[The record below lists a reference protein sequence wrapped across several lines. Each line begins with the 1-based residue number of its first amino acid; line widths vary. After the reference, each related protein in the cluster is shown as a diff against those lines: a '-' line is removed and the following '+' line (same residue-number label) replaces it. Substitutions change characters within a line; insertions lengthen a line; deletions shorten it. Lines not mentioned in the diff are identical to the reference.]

1 MGRGPRALAAPLPG
15 RGPGRGRRPR
25 PRGHPDRDDRDHAR
39 PARSPRGDGDH
50 EARRCE
56 RSGHPASPAPA
67 GHGAGPA
74 GRRGCAGAAR
84 GGLCRRCAQARAAAP
99 ADPGPRPRGVPLAAA
114 DPAPDRR
121 RRLPGRA
128 WWPPGPRARDGLM
141 VPAARSA
148 LPLLLLVF
156 VLAVPAA
163 GQQKK
168 DSGDLNDKERALQQ
182 TQKRLKEERAK
193 AAEAR
198 KREAGILSDL
208 EAIDRRLNDKRKQV
222 ALLDGR
228 IRRTQAEM
236 SDLQQDIARL
246 ESRRAGQEDAMA
258 QRLRAMYRLQV
269 QGGALPVLLS
279 GDDPVAQAVRLRHL
293 TTLATVDA
301 RMIQEYR
308 VTSEGLADRKNRL
321 EARRGEMSVLRTEA
335 EGERA
340 DADREAAKRRVILA
354 RVRDERAY
362 HDRMVGELGEATRRL
377 EAFIRDLQEKRR
389 VAKVPPPSSKPPKAA
404 PGESTPG
411 VGLGTMRGRLEWPA
425 AGRVVEEY
433 GTRVNPRFGTK
444 TFRNGIDIDAVE
456 GSNVHAV
463 YPGHVLYTG
472 WFRGY
477 GNLII
482 VDHGSEYY
490 TLYAHVADMKV
501 AEGDDVRQGQ
511 VIGTVG
517 DTGSL
522 QGPRLYFEVR
532 YQGRPQDP
540 AQWLRPRG

>member
-1 MGRGPRALAAPLPG
+1 MGARRRAAPLLLLALALAAP
-15 RGPGRGRRPR
+15 
-25 PRGHPDRDDRDHAR
+25 
-39 PARSPRGDGDH
+39 
-50 EARRCE
+50 
-56 RSGHPASPAPA
+56 
-67 GHGAGPA
+67 
-74 GRRGCAGAAR
+74 
-84 GGLCRRCAQARAAAP
+84 
-99 ADPGPRPRGVPLAAA
+99 
-114 DPAPDRR
+114 
-121 RRLPGRA
+121 
-128 WWPPGPRARDGLM
+128 
-141 VPAARSA
+141 
-148 LPLLLLVF
+148 
-156 VLAVPAA
+156 AA
-163 GQQKK
+163 GQSKR
-168 DSGDLNDKERALQQ
+168 DAADLNDKERALQQ

-193 AAEAR
+193 AADAR
-198 KREAGILSDL
+198 RREASLLSEL
-208 EAIDRRLNDKRKQV
+208 ETIDKRLNDKRKQV
-222 ALLDGR
+222 AILDAR
-228 IRRTQAEM
+228 IKHVQGEVG
-236 SDLQQDIARL
+236 DLQHDIARL
-246 ESRRAGQEDAMA
+246 ETLRAGQEDAMA

-269 QGGALPVLLS
+269 QGGALPALLA
-279 GDDPVAQAVRLRHL
+279 GDDPVAQAVRVRHL

-308 VTSEGLADRKNRL
+308 VNSEGLADRKDRL
-321 EARRGEMSVLRTEA
+321 EVRRKEMASLRTEA
-335 EGERA
+335 DSERA
-340 DADREAAKRRVILA
+340 EADREAGKRRALLG

-362 HDRMVGELGEATRRL
+362 HDRMVGELDEATRRL

-389 VAKVPPPSSKPPKAA
+389 VAKIPPAPTKPLKPA
-404 PGESTPG
+404 PGEVTPG
-411 VGLGTMRGRLEWPA
+411 TGLGAMRGRLEWPA

-433 GTRVNPRFGTK
+433 GMRVNPRFGTK

-456 GSNVHAV
+456 GSSVHAV

-490 TLYAHVADMKV
+490 TLYAHVADIKV
-501 AEGDDVRQGQ
+501 SEGDDVKQGQ

>member
-1 MGRGPRALAAPLPG
+1 MRAS
-15 RGPGRGRRPR
+15 
-25 PRGHPDRDDRDHAR
+25 
-39 PARSPRGDGDH
+39 RS
-50 EARRCE
+50 
-56 RSGHPASPAPA
+56 APA
-67 GHGAGPA
+67 
-74 GRRGCAGAAR
+74 
-84 GGLCRRCAQARAAAP
+84 LLFL
-99 ADPGPRPRGVPLAAA
+99 VLV
-114 DPAPDRR
+114 
-121 RRLPGRA
+121 L
-128 WWPPGPRARDGLM
+128 
-141 VPAARSA
+141 A
-148 LPLLLLVF
+148 LP
-156 VLAVPAA
+156 AT

-168 DSGDLNDKERALQQ
+168 DGADLNERERALQQ
-182 TQKRLKEERAK
+182 AQKRLKEERTK

-198 KREAGILSDL
+198 KREAGILSEL
-208 EAIDRRLNDKRKQV
+208 ETIDRRLNDKRKQV

-228 IRRTQAEM
+228 IRHTQAEM
-236 SDLQQDIARL
+236 GDLQRDIASL
-246 ESRRAGQEDAMA
+246 ENMRSGQEDAMA
-258 QRLRAMYRLQV
+258 QRLRAMYRIQV

-301 RMIQEYR
+301 RMIREYR
-308 VTSEGLADRKNRL
+308 VTSEGLAGQKSRL
-321 EARRGEMSVLRTEA
+321 EVRRGEMSALRTEV

-340 DADREAAKRRVILA
+340 EADREAAKRRALLA
-354 RVRDERAY
+354 RVRDERVY
-362 HDRMVGELGEATRRL
+362 HDRMVGELSEATRRL

-389 VAKVPPPSSKPPKAA
+389 VAKVPPPSSKPPKAT
-404 PGESTPG
+404 PGEGTPR
-411 VGLGTMRGRLEWPA
+411 VGLGALRGRLEWPA
-425 AGRVVEEY
+425 PGRIVEEY
-433 GTRVNPRFGTK
+433 GTRINPRFGTK
-444 TFRNGIDIDAVE
+444 TFRNGIDIDAAE
-456 GSNVHAV
+456 GSSVHV
-463 YPGHVLYTG
+463 VFPGHVLYTG

-532 YQGRPQDP
+532 YQGKPQDP

>member
-1 MGRGPRALAAPLPG
+1 MRAP
-15 RGPGRGRRPR
+15 
-25 PRGHPDRDDRDHAR
+25 
-39 PARSPRGDGDH
+39 
-50 EARRCE
+50 
-56 RSGHPASPAPA
+56 
-67 GHGAGPA
+67 
-74 GRRGCAGAAR
+74 
-84 GGLCRRCAQARAAAP
+84 
-99 ADPGPRPRGVPLAAA
+99 
-114 DPAPDRR
+114 
-121 RRLPGRA
+121 
-128 WWPPGPRARDGLM
+128 
-141 VPAARSA
+141 RSA
-148 LPLLLLVF
+148 LPLLFLVL
-156 VLAVPAA
+156 VLALPAA

-168 DSGDLNDKERALQQ
+168 DGGELNEKERALQQ
-182 TQKRLKEERAK
+182 AQKRLKEERAK
-193 AAEAR
+193 SAEAR
-198 KREAGILSDL
+198 KREAGILFEL
-208 EAIDRRLNDKRKQV
+208 ETIDRRLNDKRKQV

-236 SDLQQDIARL
+236 SDLQHDIARL
-246 ESRRAGQEDAMA
+246 EGQRSGQEDAMA

-308 VTSEGLADRKNRL
+308 VISEGLADRRSRL
-321 EARRGEMSVLRTEA
+321 EARRGEMSALRTEA

-340 DADREAAKRRVILA
+340 EADREAAKRRALLA
-354 RVRDERAY
+354 RVRDERVY
-362 HDRMVGELGEATRRL
+362 HDRMVGELSEATRRL
-377 EAFIRDLQEKRR
+377 EAFIRDLQQRRR
-389 VAKVPPPSSKPPKAA
+389 VAKVPPPSSKAPKAT
-404 PGESTPG
+404 PGEGTPG
-411 VGLGTMRGRLEWPA
+411 LGLGAMRGRLEWPA
-425 AGRVVEEY
+425 SGRVVEEY

-456 GSNVHAV
+456 GSNVHV
-463 YPGHVLYTG
+463 VFPGQVLYTG

-482 VDHGSEYY
+482 VDHGNEYY

-532 YQGRPQDP
+532 YQGKPQDP
-540 AQWLRPRG
+540 AQWLKPRG

>member
-1 MGRGPRALAAPLPG
+1 MRAL
-15 RGPGRGRRPR
+15 
-25 PRGHPDRDDRDHAR
+25 
-39 PARSPRGDGDH
+39 RSP
-50 EARRCE
+50 
-56 RSGHPASPAPA
+56 
-67 GHGAGPA
+67 
-74 GRRGCAGAAR
+74 
-84 GGLCRRCAQARAAAP
+84 LLFLFL
-99 ADPGPRPRGVPLAAA
+99 VLV
-114 DPAPDRR
+114 
-121 RRLPGRA
+121 L
-128 WWPPGPRARDGLM
+128 
-141 VPAARSA
+141 A
-148 LPLLLLVF
+148 LP
-156 VLAVPAA
+156 AT

-168 DSGDLNDKERALQQ
+168 DGADLNEKERALQQ
-182 TQKRLKEERAK
+182 AQKRLKEERLK

-198 KREAGILSDL
+198 KREAGILSEL
-208 EAIDRRLNDKRKQV
+208 ETIDRRLNDKRKQV

-236 SDLQQDIARL
+236 GDLQRDIARL
-246 ESRRAGQEDAMA
+246 EGQRSGQEDAMA
-258 QRLRAMYRLQV
+258 QRLRAMYRMQV

-301 RMIQEYR
+301 RMIREYR
-308 VTSEGLADRKNRL
+308 VTSEGLADRKGRL
-321 EARRGEMSVLRTEA
+321 EARRGEMSALRTEA

-340 DADREAAKRRVILA
+340 EADREGAKRRALLA
-354 RVRDERAY
+354 RVRDERVY
-362 HDRMVGELGEATRRL
+362 HDRLVGELSEATRRL

-389 VAKVPPPSSKPPKAA
+389 VAKVPPPSSKPPKAT
-404 PGESTPG
+404 PGEVTPG
-411 VGLGTMRGRLEWPA
+411 VGLGAMRGRLEWPA
-425 AGRVVEEY
+425 PGRVVEEY

-444 TFRNGIDIDAVE
+444 TFRNGIDIDAAQ
-456 GSNVHAV
+456 GSSVHV
-463 YPGHVLYTG
+463 VFPGHVLYTG

-532 YQGRPQDP
+532 YQGKPQDP

>member
-1 MGRGPRALAAPLPG
+1 MRG
-15 RGPGRGRRPR
+15 
-25 PRGHPDRDDRDHAR
+25 
-39 PARSPRGDGDH
+39 S
-50 EARRCE
+50 
-56 RSGHPASPAPA
+56 
-67 GHGAGPA
+67 
-74 GRRGCAGAAR
+74 
-84 GGLCRRCAQARAAAP
+84 
-99 ADPGPRPRGVPLAAA
+99 
-114 DPAPDRR
+114 
-121 RRLPGRA
+121 
-128 WWPPGPRARDGLM
+128 
-141 VPAARSA
+141 RSA
-148 LPLLLLVF
+148 LPLLFLVL
-156 VLAVPAA
+156 VLALPAA
-163 GQQKK
+163 GQQKR
-168 DSGDLNDKERALQQ
+168 DGADLNEKERALQQ
-182 TQKRLKEERAK
+182 AQKRLKEERAR

-198 KREAGILSDL
+198 KREAGILSEL
-208 EAIDRRLNDKRKQV
+208 ETIDRRLNAKRKQV

-236 SDLQQDIARL
+236 GDLQHDIARL
-246 ESRRAGQEDAMA
+246 ENMRSGQEDAMA

-308 VTSEGLADRKNRL
+308 VTSERLADRKHRL
-321 EARRGEMSVLRTEA
+321 EARRGEMSALRTEA

-340 DADREAAKRRVILA
+340 EADRDAAKRRTLLV
-354 RVRDERAY
+354 RVRDERVY
-362 HDRMVGELGEATRRL
+362 HDRMVGELSEATRRL

-389 VAKVPPPSSKPPKAA
+389 VAKVPPPSSKPPKA
-404 PGESTPG
+404 PPSEGTPG
-411 VGLGTMRGRLEWPA
+411 VGLGAMRGRLEWPA
-425 AGRVVEEY
+425 PGRVVEEY

-456 GSNVHAV
+456 GSNVHV
-463 YPGHVLYTG
+463 VFPGHVLYTG

-501 AEGDDVRQGQ
+501 TEGDDVRQGQ

-532 YQGRPQDP
+532 YQGKPQDP
-540 AQWLRPRG
+540 AQWLKPRG

>member
-1 MGRGPRALAAPLPG
+1 MRAL
-15 RGPGRGRRPR
+15 
-25 PRGHPDRDDRDHAR
+25 
-39 PARSPRGDGDH
+39 RSP
-50 EARRCE
+50 
-56 RSGHPASPAPA
+56 
-67 GHGAGPA
+67 
-74 GRRGCAGAAR
+74 
-84 GGLCRRCAQARAAAP
+84 LLFLFL
-99 ADPGPRPRGVPLAAA
+99 VLV
-114 DPAPDRR
+114 
-121 RRLPGRA
+121 L
-128 WWPPGPRARDGLM
+128 
-141 VPAARSA
+141 A
-148 LPLLLLVF
+148 LP
-156 VLAVPAA
+156 AT

-168 DSGDLNDKERALQQ
+168 DGADLNEKERALQQ
-182 TQKRLKEERAK
+182 AQKRLKEERLK

-198 KREAGILSDL
+198 KREAGILSEL
-208 EAIDRRLNDKRKQV
+208 ETIDRRLNDKRKQV

-236 SDLQQDIARL
+236 GDLQRDIARL
-246 ESRRAGQEDAMA
+246 ESQRSGQEDAMA
-258 QRLRAMYRLQV
+258 QRLRAMYRMQV

-301 RMIQEYR
+301 RMIREYR
-308 VTSEGLADRKNRL
+308 VTSEGLADRKGRL
-321 EARRGEMSVLRTEA
+321 EARRGEMSALRTEA

-340 DADREAAKRRVILA
+340 ETDREAAKRRALLA
-354 RVRDERAY
+354 RVRDERVY
-362 HDRMVGELGEATRRL
+362 HDRMVGELSEATRRL

-389 VAKVPPPSSKPPKAA
+389 VAKVPPPSSKPPKAT
-404 PGESTPG
+404 PGEVTPG
-411 VGLGTMRGRLEWPA
+411 VGLGAMRGRLEWPA
-425 AGRVVEEY
+425 PGRVVEEY

-444 TFRNGIDIDAVE
+444 TFRNGIDIDAAQ
-456 GSNVHAV
+456 GSSVHV
-463 YPGHVLYTG
+463 VFPGHVLYTG

-532 YQGRPQDP
+532 YQGKPQDP